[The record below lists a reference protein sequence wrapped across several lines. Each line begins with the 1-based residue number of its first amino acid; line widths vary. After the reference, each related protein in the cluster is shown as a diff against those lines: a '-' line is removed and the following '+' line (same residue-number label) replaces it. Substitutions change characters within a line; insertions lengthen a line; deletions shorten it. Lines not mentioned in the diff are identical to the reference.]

1 MEIGEVKIAANKV
14 FPSACGSVGVVVY
27 GSLFNFITVD
37 NFRPRRVS
45 LFGGLCRSEQ
55 GCRASLWVD
64 NTEYRPFLGRFDK

>member
-45 LFGGLCRSEQ
+45 LFGDSVG
-55 GCRASLWVD
+55 ASKDVVRVCGWITQ
-64 NTEYRPFLGRFDK
+64 NIGHF